1 MIPEAKLTT
10 HHLYDSLVE
19 AIDQAEEVYIVAAF
33 AQKSGVALLV
43 PAFRRALQRGAEI
56 RLLIGD
62 YLHITDPEA
71 LAQLLALDGLSV
83 RFYRSGGRSFH
94 PKAYLFR
101 NAETG
106 LSIVGSSNISNSA
119 LRSGIEWNVHLPQA
133 VAPQI
138 LDDAIDA
145 FMDLYLSESAEEL
158 NPVVLDAYRQ
168 EYAARQYVA
177 EPEVEYDEGTVVVAP
192 EILPHR
198 VQEEALQALR
208 ETMEEGRTRALAV
221 LATGLGKT
229 YLSAFFAGDFTRVLF
244 LAHQKELLLQA
255 ERSFQKVNPAWQ
267 TGFYIGSDRT
277 VTETTE
283 IVFAS
288 VQTLAQ
294 KRHLDRF
301 ATDQFDLIIVDEF
314 HHAAATSYQKIID
327 YFTPRFLL
335 GLTATPDR
343 MDGADVYAICH
354 HNVAFQMHFTAA
366 IAEGFLT
373 LFHYY
378 GIHDTIDYSQIRRI
392 GRTYDASELEH
403 RQLDREVAD
412 NIYHSWEK
420 YRQTKTIGFCSS
432 IKQAEYLA
440 QVFRD
445 KGTTAFA
452 LTGQTTNRAQYMQA
466 FEQGEID
473 VLFTVDLFNEG
484 VDIPKVDTL
493 LFCRPTES
501 VAIYTQQ
508 IGRGLR
514 LAQDKS
520 HCVIIDLIG
529 NYRNVETKL
538 KLLGTMKES
547 FKRGEREPITP
558 PPGCVIEF
566 DTRALELIHRLRQ
579 PSQRKLRLIEQYEQ
593 IKYELG
599 RRPSYVEIG
608 EYAAVPQGYK
618 QEWGSYV
625 GFLKEHQELLDEEI
639 EAYDLNQELIEQVEK
654 TIMNRSYKMVVLLAM
669 LERGEERWME
679 PITAE
684 EVAPFFYEY
693 LHAEKYRKLKDAQ
706 TAELKGPF
714 DPVKVERLLKKMPF
728 PKMGKPFKT
737 TKNFEN
743 LFFQIPNEVFNINTL
758 KEIINDIVNLR
769 IYLYFNKNSKK

>member
-10 HHLYDSLVE
+10 HHLYDSLVK

-71 LAQLLALDGLSV
+71 LAQLIALDGLSV

-101 NAETG
+101 NAEAG

-158 NPVVLDAYRQ
+158 NPVVLEAYRQ
-168 EYAARQYVA
+168 AYASRQYVA

-198 VQEEALQALR
+198 VQEEALHALR
-208 ETMEEGRTRALAV
+208 ETMEEGRTRALTV

-255 ERSFQKVNPAWQ
+255 ERSFKKVNPAWQ

-294 KRHLDRF
+294 KRHLERF
-301 ATDQFDLIIVDEF
+301 TPDQFDLIIVDEF
-314 HHAAATSYQKIID
+314 HHAAATSYRKIID
-327 YFTPRFLL
+327 HFTPRFLL

-373 LFHYY
+373 PFHYY

-392 GRTYDASELEH
+392 GRTYDATQLEH

-412 NIYHSWEK
+412 NIYQSWEK

-452 LTGQTTNRAQYMQA
+452 LTGQTTNRTQYMRA
-466 FEQGEID
+466 FEQGEIE

-547 FKRGEREPITP
+547 FKRGETEPITP

-579 PSQRKLRLIEQYEQ
+579 PGQRKLRLIEQYEQ
-593 IKYELG
+593 LKYELG

-608 EYAAVPQGYK
+608 EYATVPQGYK
-618 QEWGSYV
+618 QEWGSYT
-625 GFLKEHQELLDEEI
+625 GFLKEQQELSQEEV
-639 EAYDLNQELIEQVEK
+639 EAYDANRKLIEQVEK
-654 TIMNRSYKMVVLLAM
+654 TQMNRSYKMIVLLAM

-679 PITAE
+679 PITAA

-693 LHAEKYRKLKDAQ
+693 LHAEKYREIKDAQ
-706 TAELKGPF
+706 TVELKGRFISP
-714 DPVKVERLLKKMPF
+714 KIERLLERQPF
-728 PKMGKPFKT
+728 PKIGQPF
-737 TKNFEN
+737 
-743 LFFQIPNEVFNINTL
+743 VFGDNRLTVSTVHSLSNRL
-758 KEIINDIVNLR
+758 YDIVREIVQYR
-769 IYLYFNKNSKK
+769 INIYFAKKGK

>member
-71 LAQLLALDGLSV
+71 LAQLLTLDGLSV

-158 NPVVLDAYRQ
+158 NPVVLEAYRQ

-177 EPEVEYDEGTVVVAP
+177 EPEVEYDEGTVVVVP

-301 ATDQFDLIIVDEF
+301 ATNQFDLIIVDEF
-314 HHAAATSYQKIID
+314 HHAAATSYRKIID
-327 YFTPRFLL
+327 HFTPRFLL

-373 LFHYY
+373 PFHYY

-392 GRTYDASELEH
+392 GRTYDATQLEH

-420 YRQTKTIGFCSS
+420 RRQTKTIGFCSS

-452 LTGQTTNRAQYMQA
+452 LTGQTTNRGQYMQA

-501 VAIYTQQ
+501 VAVYTQQ

-547 FKRGEREPITP
+547 LKRGETEPITP

-625 GFLKEHQELLDEEI
+625 GFLKEHQELSNEEI
-639 EAYDLNQELIEQVEK
+639 EAYDANQELIEQVEK

-669 LERGEERWME
+669 LERGEEHWMD

-684 EVAPFFYEY
+684 EVAPFVYEY
-693 LHAEKYRKLKDAQ
+693 LHAEKYRELKDAQ

-714 DPVKVERLLKKMPF
+714 DAAKVERLLKKMPF
-728 PKMGKPFKT
+728 PKMGKPFA
-737 TKNFEN
+737 FDDDVLSIEN
-743 LFFQIPNEVFNINTL
+743 QTSGWKLFNVI
-758 KEIINDIVNLR
+758 KDIIQFRLHM
-769 IYLYFNKNSKK
+769 YFSN

>member
-19 AIDQAEEVYIVAAF
+19 AIDLAEEVYIVAAF

-43 PAFRRALQRGAEI
+43 PAFRRALQRGVEI

-229 YLSAFFAGDFTRVLF
+229 YLSAFFAGDFKRVLF

-301 ATDQFDLIIVDEF
+301 AHDQFDLIIVDEF
-314 HHAAATSYQKIID
+314 HHAAATSYRKIID
-327 YFTPRFLL
+327 HFTPRFLL

-373 LFHYY
+373 PFHYY

-392 GRTYDASELEH
+392 GRTYDASQLEH
-403 RQLDREVAD
+403 RQLDREVAN

-420 YRQTKTIGFCSS
+420 RRQTKTIGFCSS

-440 QVFRD
+440 QVFRE

-452 LTGQTTNRAQYMQA
+452 LTGQTTNRTKYMQA

-473 VLFTVDLFNEG
+473 VLFTIDLFNEG

-547 FKRGEREPITP
+547 FKRGEIEPITP

-625 GFLKEHQELLDEEI
+625 GFLKDYQELSDEEI
-639 EAYDLNQELIEQVEK
+639 EAYDSNRELIEQVEK

-693 LHAEKYRKLKDAQ
+693 LHAEKYRELKDAQ

-714 DPVKVERLLKKMPF
+714 DSLKVERLLKKMPF
-728 PKMGKPFKT
+728 PKMGKPFT
-737 TKNFEN
+737 FDGDVLSIASQTSGRE
-743 LFFQIPNEVFNINTL
+743 LFNVI
-758 KEIINDIVNLR
+758 KDIIHFRLHM
-769 IYLYFNKNSKK
+769 YFSN

>member
-10 HHLYDSLVE
+10 HHLYDSLVD

-177 EPEVEYDEGTVVVAP
+177 EPEVEYNEGTVVVAP

-198 VQEEALQALR
+198 VQEEALRALR

-229 YLSAFFAGDFTRVLF
+229 YLSAFFTRDFTRVLF

-314 HHAAATSYQKIID
+314 HHAAATSYRKIID
-327 YFTPRFLL
+327 HFTPRFLL

-373 LFHYY
+373 PFHYY

-392 GRTYDASELEH
+392 GRTYDASQLEH

-420 YRQTKTIGFCSS
+420 RRQTKTIGFCSS

-440 QVFRD
+440 QVFRE

-452 LTGQTTNRAQYMQA
+452 LTGQTTNRTKYMQA

-547 FKRGEREPITP
+547 FKRGETEPITS

-599 RRPSYVEIG
+599 RRLSYVEIG

-625 GFLKEHQELLDEEI
+625 GFLKEHQELSDEEI
-639 EAYDLNQELIEQVEK
+639 EAYDANRELIEQVEK
-654 TIMNRSYKMVVLLAM
+654 TIMNRSYKMIVLLAM

-693 LHAEKYRKLKDAQ
+693 LHAEKYRELKDAQ

-714 DPVKVERLLKKMPF
+714 DSLKVERLLKKMPF
-728 PKMGKPFKT
+728 PKMGKPFT
-737 TKNFEN
+737 FDGDVLSIASQTSGRE
-743 LFFQIPNEVFNINTL
+743 LFNVI
-758 KEIINDIVNLR
+758 KDIIHFRLHM
-769 IYLYFNKNSKK
+769 YFLN

>member
-314 HHAAATSYQKIID
+314 HHAAATIYQKIID
-327 YFTPRFLL
+327 YFTHPFF
-335 GLTATPDR
+335 AWS
-343 MDGADVYAICH
+343 DG
-354 HNVAFQMHFTAA
+354 
-366 IAEGFLT
+366 
-373 LFHYY
+373 
-378 GIHDTIDYSQIRRI
+378 
-392 GRTYDASELEH
+392 
-403 RQLDREVAD
+403 
-412 NIYHSWEK
+412 
-420 YRQTKTIGFCSS
+420 
-432 IKQAEYLA
+432 
-440 QVFRD
+440 
-445 KGTTAFA
+445 
-452 LTGQTTNRAQYMQA
+452 
-466 FEQGEID
+466 
-473 VLFTVDLFNEG
+473 
-484 VDIPKVDTL
+484 
-493 LFCRPTES
+493 
-501 VAIYTQQ
+501 
-508 IGRGLR
+508 
-514 LAQDKS
+514 
-520 HCVIIDLIG
+520 
-529 NYRNVETKL
+529 
-538 KLLGTMKES
+538 
-547 FKRGEREPITP
+547 
-558 PPGCVIEF
+558 
-566 DTRALELIHRLRQ
+566 DTRQ
-579 PSQRKLRLIEQYEQ
+579 D
-593 IKYELG
+593 G
-599 RRPSYVEIG
+599 RCG
-608 EYAAVPQGYK
+608 C
-618 QEWGSYV
+618 
-625 GFLKEHQELLDEEI
+625 LC
-639 EAYDLNQELIEQVEK
+639 DL
-654 TIMNRSYKMVVLLAM
+654 S
-669 LERGEERWME
+669 
-679 PITAE
+679 P
-684 EVAPFFYEY
+684 
-693 LHAEKYRKLKDAQ
+693 
-706 TAELKGPF
+706 
-714 DPVKVERLLKKMPF
+714 
-728 PKMGKPFKT
+728 
-737 TKNFEN
+737 
-743 LFFQIPNEVFNINTL
+743 
-758 KEIINDIVNLR
+758 
-769 IYLYFNKNSKK
+769 

>member
-10 HHLYDSLVE
+10 HHLYDSLVN

-198 VQEEALQALR
+198 VQEEALRALR

-229 YLSAFFAGDFTRVLF
+229 YLSAFLARDFTRVLF

-314 HHAAATSYQKIID
+314 HHAAATSYRKIID
-327 YFTPRFLL
+327 HFTPRFLL

-373 LFHYY
+373 PFHYY

-445 KGTTAFA
+445 KGTTTFA
-452 LTGQTTNRAQYMQA
+452 LTGQTTNRAKYMQA

-547 FKRGEREPITP
+547 FKRGETEPIIP

-566 DTRALELIHRLRQ
+566 DTQALELIHRLRQ

-625 GFLKEHQELLDEEI
+625 GFLKEHQELSDEEI
-639 EAYDLNQELIEQVEK
+639 EAYEANRELIEQVEK

-669 LERGEERWME
+669 LERGVERWME
-679 PITAE
+679 SITAA

-693 LHAEKYRKLKDAQ
+693 LHAEKYRELKDAQ

-714 DPVKVERLLKKMPF
+714 DAVKVERLLKKMPF
-728 PKMGKPFKT
+728 PKMGKPFV
-737 TKNFEN
+737 FEN
-743 LFFQIPNEVFNINTL
+743 NKLTVSAVNYSSNDFHEMVLEIVRYRMNI
-758 KEIINDIVNLR
+758 
-769 IYLYFNKNSKK
+769 YFAKKGN

>member
-1 MIPEAKLTT
+1 LIPEAKLTT
-10 HHLYDSLVE
+10 HHLYDSLVN

-198 VQEEALQALR
+198 VQEEALRALR

-229 YLSAFFAGDFTRVLF
+229 YLSAFLARDFTRVLF

-314 HHAAATSYQKIID
+314 HHAAATSYRKIID
-327 YFTPRFLL
+327 HFTPRFLL

-373 LFHYY
+373 PFHYY

-445 KGTTAFA
+445 KGTTTFA
-452 LTGQTTNRAQYMQA
+452 LTGQTTNRAKYMQA

-547 FKRGEREPITP
+547 FKRGETEPITP

-566 DTRALELIHRLRQ
+566 DTQALELIHRLRQ

-625 GFLKEHQELLDEEI
+625 GFLKEHQELSDEEI
-639 EAYDLNQELIEQVEK
+639 EAYEANRELIEQVEK

-669 LERGEERWME
+669 LERGVERWME
-679 PITAE
+679 SITAA

-693 LHAEKYRKLKDAQ
+693 LHAEKYRELKDAQ

-714 DPVKVERLLKKMPF
+714 DAVKVERLLKKMPF
-728 PKMGKPFKT
+728 PKMGKPFV
-737 TKNFEN
+737 FEN
-743 LFFQIPNEVFNINTL
+743 NKLTVSAVNYSSNDFHEMVLEIVRYRMNI
-758 KEIINDIVNLR
+758 
-769 IYLYFNKNSKK
+769 YFAKKGN

>member
-1 MIPEAKLTT
+1 
-10 HHLYDSLVE
+10 
-19 AIDQAEEVYIVAAF
+19 
-33 AQKSGVALLV
+33 
-43 PAFRRALQRGAEI
+43 
-56 RLLIGD
+56 
-62 YLHITDPEA
+62 
-71 LAQLLALDGLSV
+71 
-83 RFYRSGGRSFH
+83 
-94 PKAYLFR
+94 
-101 NAETG
+101 
-106 LSIVGSSNISNSA
+106 
-119 LRSGIEWNVHLPQA
+119 
-133 VAPQI
+133 
-138 LDDAIDA
+138 
-145 FMDLYLSESAEEL
+145 
-158 NPVVLDAYRQ
+158 
-168 EYAARQYVA
+168 
-177 EPEVEYDEGTVVVAP
+177 
-192 EILPHR
+192 
-198 VQEEALQALR
+198 
-208 ETMEEGRTRALAV
+208 
-221 LATGLGKT
+221 
-229 YLSAFFAGDFTRVLF
+229 
-244 LAHQKELLLQA
+244 
-255 ERSFQKVNPAWQ
+255 PAWQ
-267 TGFYIGSDRT
+267 TGFYIGSERT
-277 VTETTE
+277 VTETHE

-314 HHAAATSYQKIID
+314 HHAAATSYRKIID
-327 YFTPRFLL
+327 HFTPRFLL

-373 LFHYY
+373 PFHYY

-445 KGTTAFA
+445 KGTTTFA
-452 LTGQTTNRAQYMQA
+452 LTGQTTNRAKYMQA

-538 KLLGTMKES
+538 KLLGKMKES
-547 FKRGEREPITP
+547 FKRGETEPITP

-566 DTRALELIHRLRQ
+566 DTQALELIHRLRQ

-608 EYAAVPQGYK
+608 EYTAVPQGYK

-625 GFLKEHQELLDEEI
+625 GFLKEHQEISAEEV
-639 EAYDLNQELIEQVEK
+639 EAYDANRELIEQVEK

-669 LERGEERWME
+669 LDRGEERWME

-693 LHAEKYRKLKDAQ
+693 LHAEKYRELKDAQ
-706 TAELKGPF
+706 G
-714 DPVKVERLLKKMPF
+714 KVFENGYNESKIIALLKRQPF
-728 PKMGKPFKT
+728 SKMGYPFETTKDHQKIIIQHKFKT
-737 TKNFEN
+737 NSRV
-743 LFFQIPNEVFNINTL
+743 LIQW
-758 KEIINDIVNLR
+758 IIDIVLFRLNT
-769 IYLYFNKNSKK
+769 YFLKSNKFNY